1 MKIATTAAPTIL
13 LLILAYL
20 AFISLGL
27 PDTVTGIAWPGMREA
42 FNLPQSGLGLIS
54 IALGSGYVL
63 SSFLGGT
70 LTHKLGVGWLLS
82 LSSLLVTLAM
92 FGQALTPW
100 WLLFLAFS
108 VVLGL
113 GSGAID
119 AGINT
124 YAASHFSARH
134 VNWLHAC
141 YSLGAT
147 IGPLIM
153 TAAFVGLGSW
163 RLGYAV
169 VGSLILALTIAFLFT
184 HRRWDAPAS
193 TQAKTAPSP
202 LNAALRQPLVWLQI
216 AIFFIY
222 TGLELMVGNWC
233 FTVLTESRS
242 VAAESAGLIASGYF
256 GSIGVGRVLFGAIT
270 DRIGV
275 DRLLR
280 GVTLTA
286 MLGAALF
293 VGGSPLPVSLAGLF
307 LLGLSLAPIFPCLM
321 ARTPDRLG
329 AALAAHA
336 VGFQVSAATVGS
348 ASMSAL
354 AGMLAV
360 RLGLESI
367 PQLALGLAVALWLLH
382 ELLLLRTRPA
392 RMSTPVTL

>member
-1 MKIATTAAPTIL
+1 M
-13 LLILAYL
+13 
-20 AFISLGL
+20 
-27 PDTVTGIAWPGMREA
+27 
-42 FNLPQSGLGLIS
+42 
-54 IALGSGYVL
+54 
-63 SSFLGGT
+63 
-70 LTHKLGVGWLLS
+70 
-82 LSSLLVTLAM
+82 
-92 FGQALTPW
+92 
-100 WLLFLAFS
+100 
-108 VVLGL
+108 
-113 GSGAID
+113 
-119 AGINT
+119 
-124 YAASHFSARH
+124 
-134 VNWLHAC
+134 
-141 YSLGAT
+141 
-147 IGPLIM
+147 
-153 TAAFVGLGSW
+153 GSW
-163 RLGYAV
+163 RLGYAI
-169 VGSLILALTIAFLFT
+169 VGGLILALTSAFLFT
-184 HRRWDAPAS
+184 HRLWDTPAS
-193 TQAKTAPSP
+193 AQPQSSPAP
-202 LNAALRQPLVWLQI
+202 LHLALRQPLVWLQI

-233 FTVLTESRS
+233 FTVLTESRG

-280 GVTLTA
+280 GVTVTA

-293 VGGSPLPVSLAGLF
+293 VWGSPLPVSLAGLF
-307 LLGLSLAPIFPCLM
+307 LLGLRLAPIFPCLM

-354 AGMLAV
+354 AGVLAV

-392 RMSTPVTL
+392 KLSTPTTA